1 MTLQKLRQIVKDHF
15 ARETPDTMATPSND
29 AILDALNS
37 AKDRV
42 VELVEITNNL
52 ALMQR
57 KDYSVTVG
65 DASITLPDGTTD
77 PPWRRIAR
85 VTKVE
90 SGVEYEFDVRDQRSF
105 EIHSCLTTMYL
116 EGGKLYFSDVNG
128 APETMTVRVR
138 YIGGVADL
146 DGTDSDASYATLTSD
161 WVGLIWR
168 GALVELLPADERGFE
183 KWSADYAQRAASLQV
198 SRTRPIHTRPLRVGL
213 PGADDGN
220 YYPWGD

>member
-1 MTLQKLRQIVKDHF
+1 MTLAQLRQIVQDHF
-15 ARETPDTMATPSND
+15 KRETPNGVGTPSND
-29 AILDALNS
+29 EVLTALNS

-42 VELVEITNNL
+42 VELLEITNDL

-57 KDYSVTVG
+57 KDYSVTAG

-90 SGVEYEFDVRDQRSF
+90 SGIEYDFDVRDQRSF
-105 EIHSCLTTMYL
+105 EIHSCRTTMYL

-128 APETMTVRVR
+128 APETMTLRLR

-146 DGTDSDASYATLTSD
+146 DGTDSAASYATLTSD

-168 GALVELLPADERGFE
+168 GALVELLPAEEKGFE
-183 KWSADYAQRAASLQV
+183 KWSADYAQRAASLQL
-198 SRTRPIHTRPLRVGL
+198 SRTRPIHKRPLRVGL
-213 PGADDGN
+213 PGDDDGH
-220 YYPWGD
+220 YYPWGY